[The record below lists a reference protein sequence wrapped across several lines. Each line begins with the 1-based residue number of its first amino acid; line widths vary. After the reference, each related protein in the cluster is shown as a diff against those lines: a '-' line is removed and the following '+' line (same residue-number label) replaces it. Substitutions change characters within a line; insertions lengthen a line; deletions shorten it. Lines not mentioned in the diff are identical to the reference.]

1 VDFFLKLMKALAN
14 ETRLDIIQH
23 LIENKQLSLEEIVRR
38 INRPYKTIAGHLKI
52 LEKSGLLRS
61 HRWKGEVLYS
71 MDTSSIM
78 YYNRQLVG
86 LIRKRMQR
94 K

>member
-1 VDFFLKLMKALAN
+1 MDFFVGLIKALGN
-14 ETRLDIIQH
+14 ETRLEIVQYLVND
-23 LIENKQLSLEEIVRR
+23 KQLSLEEIVKR

-52 LEKSGLLRS
+52 LEKSGLLKS

-71 MDTSSIM
+71 LNVPQGM
-78 YYNRQLVG
+78 YYNRMLVD
-86 LIRKRMQR
+86 LVKKRMEQ

>member
-1 VDFFLKLMKALAN
+1 MDFFLRLMKALAN
-14 ETRLDIIQH
+14 ETRFEIIQY

-71 MDTSSIM
+71 LDASGTK

-86 LIRKRMQR
+86 LIRKRMQQ

>member
-1 VDFFLKLMKALAN
+1 MKALAN

-52 LEKSGLLRS
+52 LERSGLLKS

-71 MDTSSIM
+71 LNASSTM

-86 LIRKRMQR
+86 LVRRRIRR